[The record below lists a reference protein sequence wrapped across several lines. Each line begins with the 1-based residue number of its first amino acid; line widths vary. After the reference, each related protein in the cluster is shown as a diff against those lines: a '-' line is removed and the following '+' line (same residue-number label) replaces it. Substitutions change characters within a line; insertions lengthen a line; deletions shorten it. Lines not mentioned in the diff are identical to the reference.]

1 MKGDTLPSSSFLS
14 YSTETVPPGAASE
27 KQGITFAIPEWI
39 PENCIQCN
47 RCSFVCP
54 YTAIHPVILKEN
66 EKQEVCVSYSTVK
79 MMEME
84 GYRFAISVSP
94 MDCTGCGACVSACPG
109 KEEKKALLLEKNS
122 VCVDRK
128 NQK

>member
-1 MKGDTLPSSSFLS
+1 MKGDTLSVFSFLS
-14 YSTETVPPGAASE
+14 YLTETVPPGDALEQQKIAL
-27 KQGITFAIPEWI
+27 TVPEWI

-47 RCSFVCP
+47 RCFLACAFA
-54 YTAIHPVILKEN
+54 AIHPVILKED
-66 EKQEVCVSYSTVK
+66 EKQEVCVSYPTVK

-94 MDCTGCGACVSACPG
+94 LNCISCGACVSACPG
-109 KEEKKALLLEKNS
+109 KEEKKALQLEKNP